1 MFSRPRPGTNWWKT
15 PPSFTHLARE
25 SRLGTE
31 KFMLDGRHS
40 GTGGGNHV
48 VIGAATPEDSA
59 FLRRP
64 DLLRSMVG
72 FWQNHPSLSY
82 LFSGLFIGPTSQH
95 PRVDE
100 ARMEN
105 LYELEIAF
113 SQVPDK
119 ERRRN
124 HHAVAGRPHF
134 PQPSYR
140 SDRQHASHRNVHRQT
155 LSARVGFFPPR
166 PGGIARFRNAAAR
179 AHESHPATAGAGV
192 DRALLAKPL
201 DRRKLVP
208 GERRCTTAS
217 CCPTSSSAI
226 SKTCSKN

>member
-1 MFSRPRPGTNWWKT
+1 MRVVIEGYT
-15 PPSFTHLARE
+15 PPYDPRISVLKVTPDPGVIEVNVHPAESWEELVENTTELYALARE

-48 VIGAATPEDSA
+48 VIGAALPEDSA

-82 LFSGLFIGPTSQH
+82 MFSGLFIGPTSQH

-100 ARMEN
+100 ARTDS

-113 SQVPDK
+113 NQVPDK
-119 ERRRN
+119 GEK
-124 HHAVAGRPHF
+124 
-134 PQPSYR
+134 SI
-140 SDRQHASHRNVHRQT
+140 T
-155 LSARVGFFPPR
+155 PR
-166 PGGIARFRNAAAR
+166 PGWSTAF
-179 AHESHPATAGAGV
+179 SAT
-192 DRALLAKPL
+192 LLIG
-201 DRRKLVP
+201 DF
-208 GERRCTTAS
+208 
-217 CCPTSSSAI
+217 
-226 SKTCSKN
+226 